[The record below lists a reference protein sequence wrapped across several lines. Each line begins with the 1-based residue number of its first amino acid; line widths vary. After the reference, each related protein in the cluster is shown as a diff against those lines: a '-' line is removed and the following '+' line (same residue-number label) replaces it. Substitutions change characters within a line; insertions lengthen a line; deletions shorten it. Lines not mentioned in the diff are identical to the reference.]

1 MMTAAVLAG
10 GLGTR
15 LRSVVADR
23 PKVLAP
29 VAGRRFLAYL
39 LDKLADA
46 GFERAVICTGYLG
59 EQVSE
64 AFGERWRKLYLRY
77 SQERDPLGTA
87 GALRL
92 ALGAID
98 SDQVLVLNGDS
109 FCDVDISALA
119 EFHRTHQAQVT
130 IALADVP
137 DVSRY
142 GAVQLNVA
150 DAVRGFS
157 EKGSVG
163 PGLINAGVYL
173 LDRQLIESIPSGSFV
188 SIERD
193 CLPSWVG
200 KGLFGFR
207 GGTRFLDIGTPES
220 FASAQVFFSASD
232 DTGICGPGRIYA
244 LLDRDGTVNAER
256 NYLSHPD
263 EVEILPGVIDGM
275 TKMRNMG
282 MGLAIVSNQS
292 GLGRSYFDVA
302 QLERI
307 HNRLR
312 ALLGERDL
320 AVDGIYYCPH
330 EPADACE
337 CRKPKIGM
345 AVRAASELGFDP
357 QQAFVVGDKLCDI
370 EMGARLRAT
379 TLLVRTGYGHE
390 SEAAG
395 VSADYNVDDLSQAAD
410 VMATEIR
417 TKRQLKTALSR

>member
-1 MMTAAVLAG
+1 MITAAILAG

-39 LDKLADA
+39 LDQLADA

-64 AFGERWRKLYLRY
+64 AFGEHWRKLRLHY
-77 SQERDPLGTA
+77 SQETEPLGTA

-92 ALGAID
+92 ALDAID
-98 SDQVLVLNGDS
+98 TDQVLVLNGDS
-109 FCDVDISALA
+109 FCDVDLTGMA
-119 EFHRTHQAQVT
+119 EFHRMRQARAT

-137 DVSRY
+137 DISRY
-142 GAVQLNVA
+142 GAVQLGVA
-150 DAVRGFS
+150 GAVGGFT

-173 LDRQLIESIPSGSFV
+173 LERRLIESVPSGSFV

-193 CLPSWVG
+193 CFPDWVG
-200 KGLFGFR
+200 KGLFGFH
-207 GGTRFLDIGTPES
+207 GGNRFLDIGTPES
-220 FASAQVFFSASD
+220 FASAQVFFAPPD
-232 DTGICGPGRIYA
+232 DIENGSPGRKYA
-244 LLDRDGTVNAER
+244 LLDRDGTVNVER
-256 NYLSHPD
+256 NYLSDPD

-275 TKMRNMG
+275 KKMRKMG
-282 MGLAIVSNQS
+282 MGLAIISNQS
-292 GLGRSYFDVA
+292 GLARGYFDVA

-312 ALLGERDL
+312 ALLGEHDL

-330 EPADACE
+330 EPAADCE
-337 CRKPKIGM
+337 CRKPKVGSV
-345 AVRAASELGFDP
+345 VRAASELGFDP

-370 EMGARLRAT
+370 ELGVRLGAA
-379 TLLVRTGYGHE
+379 TLLVRTGYGRQ
-390 SEAAG
+390 SEAEG

-410 VMATEIR
+410 VMATGIR
-417 TKRQLKTALSR
+417 TRRQLKATFSH